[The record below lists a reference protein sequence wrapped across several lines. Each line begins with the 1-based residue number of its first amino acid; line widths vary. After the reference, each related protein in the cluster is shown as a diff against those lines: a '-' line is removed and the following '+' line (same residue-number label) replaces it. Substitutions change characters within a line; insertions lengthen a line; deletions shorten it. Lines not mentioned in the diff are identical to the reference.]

1 MDERTSQTS
10 WFDRDGPWLV
20 ALLVL
25 AGLLRL
31 WLFVNTE
38 VTARDSIGFIR
49 YTRQFDEMHW
59 TEVLKGQH
67 QHPGYPAA
75 VWLMSRPMI
84 AVWGMTPVVMQRA
97 AQVVSLIAA
106 LLLALVMFHLGKR
119 LWDRFVG
126 FWAALLFQF
135 LPGSGHHLSDGI
147 SDGLF
152 LLFVA
157 SAILFLVRAIQL
169 SRTRDFAIGGAFIGL
184 AYLTRPEGLLLAP
197 AFAIVW
203 TAFQFNATTRRSW
216 LSWLTNATA
225 AATTC
230 ILVGSVYVYA
240 TQKLTIKPTSTFI
253 LGAGHAAAPGLPNAI
268 LFASLWGSTFTQNDS
283 NWLQLGQTLR
293 ALVNEVGQAFHY
305 AGALF
310 GLWAVVFCRG
320 QLTRPI
326 EVWLG
331 VVYFAIHTVILV
343 LLGMTASYVSERH
356 VLPLVMLG
364 SYPCVIGLA
373 DLLGRV
379 SRMGWIAPAAV
390 PRVSAIV
397 LTLFIAACLPK
408 TGQRLHGNRVP
419 NHDAGRWLAAHVR
432 TGDVIVDEH
441 KWSHY
446 YSGLFFREAT
456 DPVLPRDFDPKCY
469 TVVVRATDHVARDG
483 REKLEEGLQKAHASA
498 VYRWPT
504 SAPLDRA
511 RLVVYEAPRNL
522 QTHPW
527 KQEPASVTARPVSR
541 EK

>member
-1 MDERTSQTS
+1 MDERKSPTS
-10 WFDRDGPWLV
+10 WFERDGPWLV
-20 ALLVL
+20 VLLVCT
-25 AGLLRL
+25 GLLRL

-49 YTRQFDEMHW
+49 YTRQFDEMPW
-59 TEVLKGQH
+59 TDVLKGQH

-84 AVWGMTPVVMQRA
+84 AVWGMTPLVMQRA
-97 AQVVSLIAA
+97 AQLVSLIAA
-106 LLLALVMFHLGKR
+106 LLLAVVMFQLGKR

-157 SAILFLVRAIQL
+157 SAILCLVRAMQ
-169 SRTRDFAIGGAFIGL
+169 SNRTRDFAIGGAFIGL

-197 AFAIVW
+197 AFAVVW

-216 LSWLTNATA
+216 LPWLTNVA
-225 AATTC
+225 AAGAAC
-230 ILVGSVYVYA
+230 ILVGSVYVFA
-240 TQKLTIKPTSTFI
+240 THKLTIKPTSTFI
-253 LGAGHAAAPGLPNAI
+253 LGTGHAAAPGLPSAI
-268 LFASLWGSTFTQNDS
+268 LFASLWGSTFTPNEN
-283 NWLQLGQTLR
+283 NWFQFGQTLR

-305 AGALF
+305 AGAFF
-310 GLWAVVFCRG
+310 GLWTIVFCRG
-320 QLTRPI
+320 QLIRRI

-331 VVYFAIHTVILV
+331 VVYFVIHTVILV

-364 SYPCVIGLA
+364 SYPCVIGLK
-373 DLLGRV
+373 DLLTRIA
-379 SRMGWIAPAAV
+379 SRGWFAPAAV
-390 PRVSAIV
+390 PRVCAIV
-397 LTLFIAACLPK
+397 LILFVAACLPK

-419 NHDAGRWLAAHVR
+419 NHDAGRWLAERVR
-432 TGDVIVDEH
+432 VGDVIVDEH

-446 YSGLFFREAT
+446 YSGLFFSEAT

-483 REKLEEGLQKAHASA
+483 REKLEESLQKANVRAAYH
-498 VYRWPT
+498 WPT
-504 SAPLDRA
+504 NAPLDKA
-511 RLVVYEAPRNL
+511 RLVVYESPRNM

-527 KQEPASVTARPVSR
+527 KREPASVIARPVSR